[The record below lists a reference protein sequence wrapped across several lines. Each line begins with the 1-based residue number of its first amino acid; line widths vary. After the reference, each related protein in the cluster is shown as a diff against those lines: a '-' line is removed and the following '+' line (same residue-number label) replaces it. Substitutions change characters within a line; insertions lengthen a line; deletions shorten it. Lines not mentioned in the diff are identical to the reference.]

1 MHLSNRLKCLAGN
14 VQLGGVVA
22 DIGCDHGFT
31 SIYLVQQGLVER
43 AVAMD
48 INKEPLKRAREHVIQ
63 YQMQD
68 KISLRLS
75 DGAKELSLGEADT
88 LLISGMGGALICRI
102 LRDSEKVVKSA
113 AELVLSPQSEAWLVR
128 HCIHE
133 LGFQIVAEEMVK
145 EQGKYYVIIRA
156 TKGLESYTQELDYI
170 YGKKLVDGRDEVF
183 LEFLQKEAQR
193 VSSALTNMEGKQLSK
208 EGEKK
213 RQELLQIRRRIEY
226 IVKRR
231 VMGNHIKVTVGSAV
245 KEYDSGI
252 TYGEIAKEFE
262 KEYQFDIILAQN
274 GGKLVELAKTVKED
288 AVIKFLT
295 TATGSG
301 HKTYERGVILL
312 MLKAFYSVADPSQLQ
327 NIFVKHSLGDSIYC
341 EAEGITITE
350 ELLREVQDNMM
361 ELVGKDLPFEKRSVE
376 TAEALS
382 LFEKHRM
389 YDKKKLF
396 EYRRVSRVN
405 IYSLDGF
412 EDYYYGYMPA
422 STGILKYFSLEQ
434 YGGGFLIHIP
444 NKKTPDMI
452 QKFHDSPKLFGT
464 LQEASRWGKMV
475 DVDTVGALNDVIAH
489 GGASDLILVQE
500 ALQEKKIAEIAER
513 IAKNRSKKFIMIA
526 GPSSSGKTSFS
537 HRLSIQLRTYGLK
550 PHPIGLD
557 NYFKNRAETPLDE
570 NGNYDFEC
578 LEAIDVEQFNQD
590 MAALLRGERVELP
603 SFNFV
608 IGARE
613 YRGDFRQLG
622 PDDILVIE
630 GIHGLN
636 DKLSYSLP
644 KESKFK
650 IYISA
655 LTQINIDEHNR
666 ISTTDGRLIRR
677 MVRDART
684 RGTSAAQTI
693 ARWPSVR
700 RGENQYIFPY
710 QEEADVMFN
719 SALIYE
725 LAVLKPYAESIL
737 FGISKDAPEYVEAKR
752 LLKFL
757 DYFIGISSEEIPKNS
772 LMREFVGGSVFKV

>member
-1 MHLSNRLKCLAGN
+1 
-14 VQLGGVVA
+14 
-22 DIGCDHGFT
+22 
-31 SIYLVQQGLVER
+31 
-43 AVAMD
+43 
-48 INKEPLKRAREHVIQ
+48 
-63 YQMQD
+63 
-68 KISLRLS
+68 
-75 DGAKELSLGEADT
+75 
-88 LLISGMGGALICRI
+88 
-102 LRDSEKVVKSA
+102 
-113 AELVLSPQSEAWLVR
+113 
-128 HCIHE
+128 
-133 LGFQIVAEEMVK
+133 
-145 EQGKYYVIIRA
+145 
-156 TKGLESYTQELDYI
+156 
-170 YGKKLVDGRDEVF
+170 
-183 LEFLQKEAQR
+183 
-193 VSSALTNMEGKQLSK
+193 
-208 EGEKK
+208 
-213 RQELLQIRRRIEY
+213 
-226 IVKRR
+226 
-231 VMGNHIKVTVGSAV
+231 MGNRITVTVGSAV
-245 KEYDSGI
+245 REYDSGI
-252 TYGEIAKEFE
+252 TYGEIAKDFAQ
-262 KEYQFDIILAQN
+262 EYQFDVILAQKD
-274 GGKLVELAKTVKED
+274 GRLAELAKTLEED
-288 AVIKFLT
+288 AVIDFLT
-295 TATGSG
+295 TATSSG

-312 MLKAFYSVADPSQLQ
+312 MLKAFYSVADSGKLR
-327 NIFVKHSLGDSIYC
+327 NIFVKHSLGDSVYC
-341 EAEGITITE
+341 EAEGIAVTE
-350 ELLREVQDNMM
+350 ELLQEVQDRML
-361 ELVGKDLPFEKRSVE
+361 ELVRRDLPFEKRSVE
-376 TAEALS
+376 TAEALR
-382 LFEKHRM
+382 LFAKHKM

-422 STGILKYFSLEQ
+422 STGILKYFSLEK
-434 YGGGFLIHIP
+434 YDEGFLIHIP
-444 NKKTPDMI
+444 NRKKPDVLRE
-452 QKFHDSPKLFGT
+452 FHDSPKLFST
-464 LQEASRWGKMV
+464 LQEAGRWGKMV

-500 ALQEKKIAEIAER
+500 ALQEKKIAEIAGR
-513 IAKNRSKKFIMIA
+513 IAEDSGKKFIMIA

-557 NYFKNRAETPLDE
+557 NYFKDRAETPLDE

-603 SFNFV
+603 SFNFLV
-608 IGARE
+608 GARE
-613 YRGDFRQLG
+613 YRGDYRQLG

-644 KESKFK
+644 RESKFK

-684 RGTSAAQTI
+684 RGTDAAQTI

-737 FGISKDAPEYVEAKR
+737 FGIPKNAPEYVEAKR

-757 DYFIGISSEEIPKNS
+757 DYFIGISSEGIPKNS